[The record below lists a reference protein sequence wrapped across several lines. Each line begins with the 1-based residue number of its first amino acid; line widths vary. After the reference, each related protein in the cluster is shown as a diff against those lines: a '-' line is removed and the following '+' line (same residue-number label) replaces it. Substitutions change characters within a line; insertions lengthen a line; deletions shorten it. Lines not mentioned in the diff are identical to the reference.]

1 MVSSPL
7 IRKELSSQLESQ
19 MMVTLREIFSSSR
32 LTPTSLQIRLSSS
45 QIHSIQRLLQ
55 IVNWRMFKLM
65 YPRKSQIFFTQL
77 MIPNKLMLL
86 RHSHQDTQRLAQ
98 SRLRFI
104 ILMTTMIGFLLLI
117 VRSKRSSHSMSLMA
131 SLFGNKPTILMARRL
146 ITSRLF
152 QPWLSLE
159 TQKSKNSPIQF
170 SQIVIRSLS
179 KLIMARN

>member
-1 MVSSPL
+1 
-7 IRKELSSQLESQ
+7 
-19 MMVTLREIFSSSR
+19 
-32 LTPTSLQIRLSSS
+32 
-45 QIHSIQRLLQ
+45 
-55 IVNWRMFKLM
+55 M
-65 YPRKSQIFFTQL
+65 YPRKSQILITQL
-77 MIPNKLMLL
+77 MVPNKLMLL

-104 ILMTTMIGFLLLI
+104 ILMITMIGFLLLI

-146 ITSRLF
+146 ITSRLS

-170 SQIVIRSLS
+170 SQIVIRSWS
-179 KLIMARN
+179 KLIMARNWSYKICISIQSRNHLLLCHLICTAQGSKNHAHWLWRSHIMVSLLRLETVNMRN